1 MKDNN
6 LPQCFG
12 VLETVFPV
20 GQDDLRSSPASCMSC
35 PHKTECLKSAIRTK
49 EGFKV
54 KDDFIDRAYES
65 GMMRFMERWSKKKH
79 LNRMIK
85 TKDNH

>member
-6 LPQCFG
+6 FPQCFG
-12 VLETVFPV
+12 ALDTVFPM
-20 GQDDLRSSPASCMSC
+20 GHDGLRSSPEPCMSC
-35 PHKTECLKSAIRTK
+35 PHKTECLKSAILTK

-54 KDDFIDRAYES
+54 KDEFIDRAYES

-85 TKDNH
+85 TKGNS